1 MEDKR
6 IYDEVVRF
14 SENIT
19 RLVIVKDGLLTDKEK
34 DYIKCTRKLLKR
46 LERVSNAKTEF
57 DFMKKCVEEEIS

>member
-19 RLVIVKDGLLTDKEK
+19 RLVIDKDGLLTDKEK